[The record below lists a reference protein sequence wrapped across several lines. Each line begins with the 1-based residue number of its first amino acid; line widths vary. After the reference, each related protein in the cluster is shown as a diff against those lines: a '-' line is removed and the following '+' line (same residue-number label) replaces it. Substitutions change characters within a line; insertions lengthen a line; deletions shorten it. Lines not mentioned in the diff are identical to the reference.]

1 MQNLLQNDG
10 ICMLQMIFQLFR
22 VYVEYHRQFPPIFNK
37 NGIIG
42 IEISHQ

>member
-22 VYVEYHRQFPPIFNK
+22 VYVEYHHQFPPIFNK
-37 NGIIG
+37 NGIVG
-42 IEISHQ
+42 IEILHR